1 MQHAEEA
8 IRTRWQEI
16 ELTEARLTAAQDETK
31 AIRESLLAKQH
42 EQDEAAH
49 AERLQLALERRRLMA
64 EIAQKRHTIERR
76 SEHLDKCRTSLTQMR
91 AELAHI
97 HQETLE
103 TRLATEELWVQMAG
117 DSPAAA
123 LVESLARTR
132 AKLAEHYSVVQEE
145 IQQKKNELLA
155 IRAEMTHEHRRLV
168 KRKHRF
174 DQWAQ
179 GCQKENEEMA
189 RRLVAKEKEI
199 NRREAQMA
207 DEVHAWEI
215 ERIEYQQAIRY
226 LLAHPTEPEGAAA

>member
-1 MQHAEEA
+1 
-8 IRTRWQEI
+8 
-16 ELTEARLTAAQDETK
+16 
-31 AIRESLLAKQH
+31 
-42 EQDEAAH
+42 
-49 AERLQLALERRRLMA
+49 
-64 EIAQKRHTIERR
+64 
-76 SEHLDKCRTSLTQMR
+76 MR
-91 AELAHI
+91 AELAQI

-103 TRLATEELWVQMAG
+103 TRLATEELWAQMAG

-132 AKLAEHYSVVQEE
+132 AKLAEHYRALQEE

-168 KRKHRF
+168 KRKHHF

-179 GCQKENEEMA
+179 RCQQENEEMA
-189 RRLVAKEKEI
+189 KRLAAKEREI

-215 ERIEYQQAIRY
+215 ERIEYQQAIRQ
-226 LLAHPTEPEGAAA
+226 LMSRLPEREGAAV